1 VANATD
7 IVKKGTVRRTDEFI
21 KLLLSSTAAARI
33 FWPNAMLGMA
43 ADGYVDKFDDTQ
55 AMTFVGV
62 VDPDEG
68 KLSQPVE
75 ADGVRRIPVH
85 QPQRFEITITSVAV
99 ADIGKKVY
107 AVDDQTGTL
116 AATTAFGNLI
126 GTVVDVVA
134 TNIALVEPVY
144 DGSAGNRRLGAVR
157 TMAATGNQVLYKGD
171 LGKTIIVPN
180 TAALQIDLP
189 TATDCQAGDTLV
201 FVKNTADAF
210 AITINTP
217 GSETID
223 GSATLATLDAN
234 YDTATLMFT
243 GTIWI
248 VLNRDI
254 A

>member
-7 IVKKGTVRRTDEFI
+7 IVKKGTVRVTDEFI
-21 KLLLSSTAAARI
+21 NLPLSGTAAARI
-33 FWPNAMLGMA
+33 FWPNAMLGVA
-43 ADGYVDKFDDTQ
+43 TDGYVDKLDDTQ
-55 AMTFVGV
+55 SLAFAGV
-62 VDPDEG
+62 VRPDEG
-68 KLSQPVE
+68 KLSQPIESDGARDIPIHKPQYLELTVSGVAQ
-75 ADGVRRIPVH
+75 ADL
-85 QPQRFEITITSVAV
+85 
-99 ADIGKKVY
+99 GKKVY
-107 AVDDQTGTL
+107 ALDDQTGTL
-116 AATTAFGNLI
+116 AATTAYGNLI
-126 GTVVDVVA
+126 GTVARVVA
-134 TNIALVEPVY
+134 TNIALVKLAY
-144 DGSAGNRRLGAVR
+144 GTDANRDLGAVR
-157 TMAATGNQVLYKGD
+157 TMAATGNQTVSKAD

-201 FVKNTADAF
+201 FVKNTADA
-210 AITINTP
+210 AIITINTP

-223 GSATLATLDAN
+223 GAATLATLDAN